1 MPTQLAAAKASRIT
15 DEIRRVAEDERLE
28 PEQVRSAVAAGHI
41 VIPFNVNHPDQRP
54 IGIGHGL
61 STKTNANMGTS
72 SVQDDHDHEM
82 AKLEAAL
89 EYGAESVMDLS
100 TCEHCDG
107 TRKMFIDASDV
118 MVGTVPIYQ
127 AARKRAGSFLD
138 MTADE
143 LFDAIEE
150 TARDGVDYITV
161 HCGVTKR
168 TVSAID
174 EAEKKRVC
182 GIVSKG
188 GSHHAAMIRATGEEN
203 PLYEQ
208 FDRLLEIC
216 REYDV
221 TLSLGDGL
229 RPGAIADATDSGQI
243 EELLVIGGLQQA
255 GARRRRAG
263 DDRRARPRAARPDQ
277 GERADRK
284 SRSAM
289 ARRFYVLG
297 PLTCD
302 TAPGYDH
309 ITGAIGGAIAAAAG
323 VDMLCYIT
331 PAEHLRLP
339 TVEDVIDG
347 VMATPHRGALRR
359 RRQGHRRCLATQR
372 RDVAGSQGPRLGV
385 DVRARPRRQ
394 EAAAHARGDG
404 RRESSGVLDVRR
416 HVRHQR
422 RQRKLPQVRRG
433 EADSDALDERR
444 RPGAERPTA
453 IPERSPAT
461 FLLWGCCC

>member
-243 EELLVIGGLQQA
+243 EELLVIGGLQQRA
-255 GARRRRAG
+255 LAADVQAMIEGPGHVPLDQIKANVLIEKQICHGA
-263 DDRRARPRAARPDQ
+263 P
-277 GERADRK
+277 
-284 SRSAM
+284 
-289 ARRFYVLG
+289 FYVLG

-347 VMATPHRGALRR
+347 VMATRIAAHSGDVVKGTGGAW
-359 RRQGHRRCLATQR
+359 QR
-372 RDVAGSQGPRLGV
+372 NVEMS
-385 DVRARPRRQ
+385 RARKALDWESMFALALDGKKPRRMREEMGEENLQ
-394 EAAAHARGDG
+394 VCSMCGDMCAINVDNA
-404 RRESSGVLDVRR
+404 SF
-416 HVRHQR
+416 
-422 RQRKLPQVRRG
+422 RKFVEEKQ
-433 EADSDALDERR
+433 
-444 RPGAERPTA
+444 TA
-453 IPERSPAT
+453 T
-461 FLLWGCCC
+461 L